1 MSELDCPL
9 LQRRAV
15 VARILAARGD
25 ALVVTGLGS
34 TTYDAFAAGD
44 SPLTFYLWGA
54 MGAAA
59 MIGLGLA
66 NAQPLRR
73 VVVLTGDGEMLMGLG
88 SLATIGA
95 ERSKNLSVVVIDNE
109 HYAETGMQRTHTGR
123 GVDLAGIA
131 KAAGFAH
138 AEQVRTPEQ
147 LANIAPRIYSLTG
160 PVFVT
165 VKVAA
170 GPSEVTLPPRD
181 GTYLR
186 SRFRA
191 ALLGESKASE

>member
-1 MSELDCPL
+1 MSELESPL

-34 TTYDAFAAGD
+34 TTYDVFAAGD

-66 NAQPLRR
+66 HAQPLRR

-95 ERSKNLSVVVIDNE
+95 ERPKNLSVVVIDNE
-109 HYAETGMQRTHTGR
+109 RYAETGMQRTHTGR

-131 KAAGFAH
+131 RAAGHKFH
-138 AEQVRTPEQ
+138 HRVRP
-147 LANIAPRIYSLTG
+147 G
-160 PVFVT
+160 
-165 VKVAA
+165 
-170 GPSEVTLPPRD
+170 
-181 GTYLR
+181 
-186 SRFRA
+186 
-191 ALLGESKASE
+191 

>member
-1 MSELDCPL
+1 MSELESSL

-25 ALVVTGLGS
+25 ALAVTGLGS

-66 NAQPLRR
+66 HAQPLRR

-95 ERSKNLSVVVIDNE
+95 ERPKNLSVVVIDNE

-123 GVDLAGIA
+123 GVDLTGIA

-138 AEQVRTPEQ
+138 AEQVHTQEQ
-147 LANIAPRIYSLTG
+147 LVNVAPRIYSLPG

-170 GPSEVTLPPRD
+170 GSSEVTLPPRD
-181 GTYLR
+181 GAYLR

-191 ALLGESKASE
+191 ALLGESRATE